1 MVPPRLAGQ
10 QQRPESPQAVG
21 HTARVPDAHPQQAD
35 AHGARASTHHHLAA
49 SVPRWLFW
57 VVLVVH
63 LLLLEWVVRQTSGK
77 GLLQHM
83 AEPEFNQ
90 SLNPKTTDGLPT
102 GLPHSHTDLP
112 ATSTIGQVIQA
123 RTVLVEVPVQTP
135 AQTPAHGPKKATRDI
150 PKQPSAAQ
158 TSSEA
163 ATPPPTTDSLMPG
176 TLDGTTSQP
185 VSATSPQAFTPSPA
199 PLPGDADTNPP
210 LPKLQPDATVTSD
223 SVRGHTLA
231 STEAAHSDPSAWLST
246 WPRSTR
252 LNYDLKGHFR
262 GDLLGQARVQ
272 WQRDAQRYQTHV
284 HVNVGLIIDVRMTSQ
299 GRITPQR
306 LWPEVYEEER
316 RNKKRG
322 VRFGDQLVT
331 LDNGSTLNRAP
342 HLQDTASQFVH
353 LSHAF
358 STGRLPL
365 KVGAVVPVTLGRPG
379 GVDDWLYDVV
389 AIDTIAT
396 GLGPL
401 EAYHLK
407 PRPLPN
413 PRGTVSA
420 EIWFAPGLQHL
431 PVRIRLT
438 LNPETWLDLVLTTVQ
453 QSE

>member
-10 QQRPESPQAVG
+10 QQRPEWPQAVG
-21 HTARVPDAHPQQAD
+21 QAALASDDHPQQATVRGS
-35 AHGARASTHHHLAA
+35 GARKHNPLAV
-49 SVPRWLFW
+49 SVPHWLFW

-63 LLLLEWVVRQTSGK
+63 LLSLEWIVRQTSGK

-83 AEPEFNQ
+83 AEPEFSQN
-90 SLNPKTTDGLPT
+90 LHPTPTDGLPT
-102 GLPHSHTDLP
+102 GLPHSHADLS
-112 ATSTIGQVIQA
+112 ATSAIGQVIQA
-123 RTVLVEVPVQTP
+123 RTVRVEAPVQTT
-135 AQTPAHGPKKATRDI
+135 AQSPGKTTRDT
-150 PKQPSAAQ
+150 PKQLSAAHPP
-158 TSSEA
+158 SEA
-163 ATPPPTTDSLMPG
+163 ATPPSVTTQHNQMPD
-176 TLDGTTSQP
+176 TPDGTASQP
-185 VSATSPQAFTPSPA
+185 VSATSPQTLTPSRST
-199 PLPGDADTNPP
+199 LPSDADANPP
-210 LPKLQPDATVTSD
+210 LPNLQPDTTAPSD
-223 SVRGHTLA
+223 SVGGHTLA
-231 STEAAHSDPSAWLST
+231 STEAANSDPSAWLST

-252 LNYDLKGHFR
+252 LNYDLKGHYR
-262 GDLLGQARVQ
+262 GDLFGQARVQ

-322 VRFGDQLVT
+322 ARFGDQLVT

-365 KVGAVVPVTLGRPG
+365 KVGSVVPVTLGRPG

-389 AIDTIAT
+389 AIDTVAT

-438 LNPETWLDLVLTTVQ
+438 LNPETWLDLVLNTVQ